1 MVTAFGGKLLR
12 PFSSPLMFPSALL
25 GDLPVLPLS
34 PSCPQET
41 PLSSSDSRKPALC
54 FPCSRHFLSFW
65 GQVTGTWTHVTPP
78 CAERCPCVCV
88 ATCHRVAPLGLSSPG
103 CWVPSSSSAAFSSAS
118 SVLVCSVLCSLS
130 FLPCG
135 GELREGE
142 ALGVERLW
150 VLMAPPPAS
159 RDAGPVPSWAG
170 LAGVRDSPGTGTS
183 GAGGLVNAVQGCQRH
198 SPRRSGHS
206 VQTPGPQRSLSGG
219 LGRERPA
226 VGPGLAGQML
236 TRAVLSLG
244 DLGRVTGVVTKSR
257 HVCVSGLEEGLTA
270 PGSQARKK
278 PGTDTD
284 ACDPTSA
291 AAQQHQLL
299 PHGPPAS
306 PPSPR

>member
-1 MVTAFGGKLLR
+1 MC
-12 PFSSPLMFPSALL
+12 M
-25 GDLPVLPLS
+25 
-34 PSCPQET
+34 
-41 PLSSSDSRKPALC
+41 
-54 FPCSRHFLSFW
+54 
-65 GQVTGTWTHVTPP
+65 
-78 CAERCPCVCV
+78 
-88 ATCHRVAPLGLSSPG
+88 ATCIAHPRRGCPPQAACVPSLSSP
-103 CWVPSSSSAAFSSAS
+103 AFSSAS
-118 SVLVCSVLCSLS
+118 SVLVSWVLCSLS

-142 ALGVERLW
+142 ALGVEHLW

-236 TRAVLSLG
+236 TRAVLSPGGLC
-244 DLGRVTGVVTKSR
+244 RVTGVVTESR
-257 HVCVSGLEEGLTA
+257 HVCFRAGGRSGCTRLAGEEEAWDRHGCLRPHLCGRPAASA
-270 PGSQARKK
+270 PAPRAPSLAPEPQVTPRQPCVHTPRAV
-278 PGTDTD
+278 
-284 ACDPTSA
+284 
-291 AAQQHQLL
+291 
-299 PHGPPAS
+299 PAS
-306 PPSPR
+306 SVLGWGPGAPSPPCWHAGQGRPKERPKALGPEGQRSGHLSPA